1 MRVAAA
7 TFESVSAYSGRAV
20 SSRKPRQFGRT
31 IGSHVAMGVI
41 ASGAVILL
49 GTVATVAAIWL
60 TSTSVVTRLEAPRIS
75 FSGPGTLALASADP
89 RLAMAANDDAADKTF
104 QSRWA
109 NATAGTVPRA
119 LIIADVPAKAAAP
132 FVVAKLEPVTAPTPL
147 PPSKRAIEAV
157 SAVPLPLS
165 RPTIPDIARAPVV
178 GPPRQLA
185 MIMPT
190 LPTPVEKRVAPQ
202 ETKKPEPELDSKT
215 AVYDISARTVFLPRG
230 EKLEAHSGLY
240 DKMDDPRYVKVRMHG
255 PTPPNVY
262 DLTLREEIFHG
273 VRAIRL
279 NPVDEAKM
287 FGRAGIL
294 AHTYMLG
301 PNGQSNGC
309 VSFKNYD
316 KFLQAF
322 LRGEVDRLI
331 VVPDGGMQLALANR
345 SRRERPGRYASY
357 EPVATT
363 EHSSRAW

>member
-1 MRVAAA
+1 MGCATA
-7 TFESVSAYSGRAV
+7 TFDSVSAYNGRAV
-20 SSRKPRQFGRT
+20 PSRKPRRLGPT
-31 IGSHVAMGVI
+31 IQSHIVMGV
-41 ASGAVILL
+41 AATGAVFVL

-60 TSTSVVTRLEAPRIS
+60 TSTSVVARLEMPRS
-75 FSGPGTLALASADP
+75 TLSGPGTLALASADP
-89 RLAMAANDDAADKTF
+89 RVAMATNNIAADTTF

-109 NATAGTVPRA
+109 NATAGTRA
-119 LIIADVPAKAAAP
+119 LIIADVPPKA
-132 FVVAKLEPVTAPTPL
+132 VVPLVQTAKLEPIAPPTPL
-147 PPSKRAIEAV
+147 PPPKPVIEAV
-157 SAVPLPLS
+157 NAVPLPLS
-165 RPTIPDIARAPVV
+165 RPAMPEVARAPVV
-178 GPPRQLA
+178 EPAPQVAMLLPPPA
-185 MIMPT
+185 
-190 LPTPVEKRVAPQ
+190 PVEKRVAPQ
-202 ETKKPEPELDSKT
+202 ETKKKPEPELDSKT
-215 AVYDISARTVFLPRG
+215 AVYDISARTVFLPSG

-279 NPVDEAKM
+279 NPVDEGKM
-287 FGRAGIL
+287 FGRAGML

-331 VVPDGGMQLALANR
+331 VVPDGGTQLALANR

-357 EPVATT
+357 EPVAATD
-363 EHSSRAW
+363 RGMNAW